1 VAWDDFVL
9 VGFVA
14 RPHGHRGQ
22 VIVNPETDF
31 VAERFAPGATIWV
44 RSRGTPTPMVVRD
57 CRVHQGRP
65 VLTLDGVDSMDAA
78 SELRGAEIR
87 VPSEAQAP
95 LPRGQFYHHELIGCL
110 VVTIGGAEVGTVR
123 ALEGSTGA
131 QRLVVQG
138 SSAEV
143 LIPLAWP
150 ICVAIDPAARRIT
163 VDPPEGLLELNA

>member
-22 VIVNPETDF
+22 VIVNPESDF
-31 VAERFAPGATIWV
+31 VAERFAPGATIWI
-44 RSRGTPTPMVVRD
+44 RTHGAPRPMVIRE
-57 CRVHQGRP
+57 CRIHQGRP
-65 VLTLDGVDSMDAA
+65 VVALDGVDSMNAA

-87 VPSEAQAP
+87 VPAEAQAV
-95 LPRGQFYHHELIGCL
+95 LPEGQFYHHELIGCL
-110 VVTIGGAEVGTVR
+110 VVTTAGAEVGPVR
-123 ALEGSTGA
+123 AVEGTPGA
-131 QRLVVQG
+131 ERLVVTG
-138 SSAEV
+138 SNGDV

-150 ICVAIDPAARRIT
+150 ICVAIDPAAHRIT